1 MKKNMTMKKNILRIS
16 SVFAVALMMTACSD
30 FLDKI
35 PDERTELQSED
46 NIIDL
51 LKGSYPATNY
61 QYVCE
66 LSSDNLIDNNAPHL
80 PSAPWDKQVENHY
93 NYASSARWTDELFRF
108 EPAES
113 ATIYDGE
120 SPGRIWSQ
128 WFNSIAAANAALEAI
143 DNLAAKQGIT
153 SRKDFDQLSARLRAA
168 YGEALLLRAYCHFV
182 LANIFSQ
189 AYKDETLSA
198 QDICI
203 PYVTET
209 ETQLIKNY
217 ERLNVAQVYKYIIED
232 MEEGLRYVS
241 DSYYDAPKY
250 HFNTQAAHAFAAR
263 VYLFHHDWKK
273 VIEHANVV
281 LGNIDDE
288 ATLQRMS
295 MNYSVFVNCAS
306 ADDYGKQWQHP
317 ELNNNLMLLVT
328 YSTYS
333 RIIFGYRYSLAGE
346 GARNALHMYN
356 SSELWPGYVLNPI
369 AIVSGM
375 LFSSSQHDYGF
386 YSCKINEEFE
396 MTDKIAQTG
405 YAHQVIRV
413 FTAMDLLLERAEA
426 NIMLGNLADAGHD
439 LKAYWN
445 NSINSFSDR
454 DKKAYSVEGSPDL
467 VGSPKTKL
475 MTDDLLI
482 KAFTNGNTE
491 TTKRNNCFDD
501 WNFMTNNISSSIA
514 VTPEAVPYMNCLNA
528 LRRFEHNFEG
538 LRFFDLKRWGVE
550 WTHYFGPDKLAY
562 TLTGD
567 DVRRAVE
574 APWEARA
581 NGAGSSRTELSAAP
595 SGARKELRLPR
606 ASEIENNN

>member
-1 MKKNMTMKKNILRIS
+1 MTMKKYILQIS
-16 SVFAVALMMTACSD
+16 SVFAAALMLTACSD

-35 PDERTELQSED
+35 PDERTELQTED
-46 NIIDL
+46 NIVDL

-66 LSSDNLIDNNAPHL
+66 LSSDNLIDNNSPHL

-113 ATIYDGE
+113 ATINDGE
-120 SPGRIWSQ
+120 SPGRIWSL
-128 WFNSIAAANAALEAI
+128 WYNSIAATNAALEAI

-153 SRKDFDQLSARLRAA
+153 DRKDYDKLSPRLRAVYA
-168 YGEALLLRAYCHFV
+168 ESLLLRAYDHFM

-189 AYKDETLSA
+189 AYKDEARSSRE
-198 QDICI
+198 ICL

-209 ETQLIKNY
+209 ETQLVKNY
-217 ERLNVAQVYKYIIED
+217 ERLNVAEFYKHVIED

-250 HFNTQAAHAFAAR
+250 HFNTLAAHAFAAR
-263 VYLFHHDWKK
+263 VYLFHHDWEK

-281 LGNIDDE
+281 LGEIGDE
-288 ATLQRMS
+288 ATLLRMS
-295 MNYSVFVNCAS
+295 MDYSIFADCAS

-317 ELNNNLMLLVT
+317 DLNNNLMLLVT
-328 YSTYS
+328 YSSYS

-346 GARNALHMYN
+346 GARNALHLYSN
-356 SSELWPGYVLNPI
+356 SDLWPGWVLNPI
-369 AIVSGM
+369 SIVSGM
-375 LFSSSQHDYGF
+375 LFSSSQHDYGYF
-386 YSCKINEEFE
+386 SCKINEEFE

-426 NIMLGNLADAGHD
+426 NVMLGNLDDAGHD

-454 DKKAYSVEGSPDL
+454 DKKSYSVEGGPDVVSP
-467 VGSPKTKL
+467 GTKL
-475 MTDDLLI
+475 MTDASL
-482 KAFTNGNTE
+482 KSAFTNTDKK
-491 TTKRNNCFDD
+491 TINNCFDD
-501 WNFMTNNISSSIA
+501 WNFITTNISSDIVVSE
-514 VTPEAVPYMNCLNA
+514 EAVPYMNCINSF
-528 LRRFEHNFEG
+528 RRFEHNFEG
-538 LRFFDLKRWGVE
+538 LRFFDLKRWGIE
-550 WTHYFGPDKLAY
+550 WTHYYGLDKDEV

-567 DVRRAVE
+567 DLRRAVE

-581 NGAGSSRTELSAAP
+581 NGAGSSRAELVSAPTA
-595 SGARKELRLPR
+595 ARFDMSLPR
-606 ASEIENNN
+606 ISDVKK